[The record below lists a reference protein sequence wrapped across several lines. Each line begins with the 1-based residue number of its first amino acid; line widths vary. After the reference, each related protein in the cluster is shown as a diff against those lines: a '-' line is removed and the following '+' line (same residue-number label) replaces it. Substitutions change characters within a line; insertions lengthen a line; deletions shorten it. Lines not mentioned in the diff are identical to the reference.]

1 MPCLRS
7 RAYEMAPTPH
17 VQTYVVATD
26 QVGLKV
32 LRDKVGPHSQHAKTH
47 LRRDNAIWCMTP
59 VRPDKLQRCQ

>member
-32 LRDKVGPHSQHAKTH
+32 LRDKVGPHSQHAQSHPQVSLVYDTCE
-47 LRRDNAIWCMTP
+47 A
-59 VRPDKLQRCQ
+59 